1 MNSIKYSFGKELK
14 NKDPKEIESNLFVDT
29 GLGITGIEIKK
40 GISSI
45 AGSRITLTN
54 NEIKDI
60 IKDIISRYKTDEFY

>member
-14 NKDPKEIESNLFVDT
+14 NKDSKEIESNLFVDT

-45 AGSRITLTN
+45 EGSRITLTN